1 MMYISTSRAWLVL
14 LVCLLLQYQCILF
27 KLEVYLQ
34 LDDSTFESKV
44 CSALQAALSLEALLG
59 QGAPQAAQPAT
70 NPERHRSFHCCQT
83 EALYLK

>member
-1 MMYISTSRAWLVL
+1 M
-14 LVCLLLQYQCILF
+14 
-27 KLEVYLQ
+27 Q